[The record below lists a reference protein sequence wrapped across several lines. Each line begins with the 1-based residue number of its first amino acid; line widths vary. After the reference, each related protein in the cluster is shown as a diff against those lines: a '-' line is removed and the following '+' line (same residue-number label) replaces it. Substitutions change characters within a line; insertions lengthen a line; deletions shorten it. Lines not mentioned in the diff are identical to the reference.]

1 MPTTRTLRIVA
12 ALAALGAVATACG
25 DDDADSAPTT
35 TQANAPTT
43 SPPATQ
49 APMSTPAA
57 ETTTDPDLVDT
68 AVTAGDFTTLVA
80 AVQAA
85 GLEDTLRSEGPFT
98 IFAPTD
104 DAFAA
109 LPPGTIDTLLQ
120 DPTGDLTDIL
130 TYHVIPG
137 TVPAADVVDLDG
149 QAVTT
154 VNGATITITVAD
166 DGAVTLTDTAGN
178 DVAVIA
184 TDIQANNGI
193 IHVIDAVLL
202 PT

>member
-35 TQANAPTT
+35 TQANAPAT

-85 GLEDTLRSEGPFT
+85 GLEDTLRGEGPFT

-154 VNGATITITVAD
+154 INGATITITVAD

-184 TDIQANNGI
+184 TDIQASNGI